1 VRRPAFWIALAVL
14 SAAAALVGVHFFPQA
29 FSIVALEITMDRG
42 HALDA
47 ARAIA
52 GRDNL
57 GPPGYREAASFAGD
71 DEAQTF
77 VELEGGGKDAFT
89 RMLRE
94 HLYEAYTW
102 RVRHFKDGETNEST
116 IEFTPDGR
124 PYGFVERLK
133 EDAPGPAIDAAAARR
148 IAEERAAT
156 RWNVDLSRFSLAE
169 QGMERRPSGRV
180 DHTFTYERTDAT
192 LKEGRIR
199 MRLVVSGDRSTE
211 VSHFVKIPEAFTRRY
226 ASMRSANDIIG
237 IGSTVGLALLYV
249 IGGIGVGM
257 FFMMRRRYVLW
268 RHAAIWGV
276 AVGGMQTLASLN
288 EFPLIWMNY
297 DTAIP
302 RATFLAQQAALL
314 VAGFVGFSVF
324 FGLSFMAAETL
335 SRRAFPR
342 HPQLWRV
349 WAKEPGA
356 SIQIL
361 GRSVGG
367 YLLVSVFFAYDVL
380 LYLVM
385 TKVFGWWSPAE
396 ALIHPDV
403 LATYAP
409 WLSAIANSFQ
419 AGFWEE
425 SLFRAV
431 PIAGAALLGERVGQ
445 RRLFIVL
452 GFIVQAI
459 IFGAGHAP
467 YPNQPAYARPVELI
481 IPSIGFGLL
490 YLYFGLL
497 PGIIL
502 HFTFDVV
509 WFALPIFLAK
519 APGIWFQQLMV
530 VALTLVP
537 LWIVLWRRAQV
548 GHWTELSPA
557 DLNGAWTPPPAPER
571 PAAAPALPHQQI
583 GPRARTAWLVIGA
596 VSLVALLVVPFI
608 LQKRGLSPFSGAYGG
623 LPLTRQQAEDLVR
636 QELQKRGVTLSP
648 KWRVMGVPDDGSGG
662 PHQFVIETAGEQR
675 WRELLGLYLPKPR
688 WRVRVATFE
697 GDVAD
702 RAEQWQAYVTSSGEI
717 RNIRH
722 DVPEA
727 RPGASLD
734 EAAARQRA
742 IAAVK
747 DRFNLDAARGQ
758 IKEVSA
764 KPQKQKARTDW
775 KFTFTDTTVALAAPK
790 PQSGEGGAAPKPQ
803 SGEGGTLSQGE
814 PRIDVDLAGD
824 EVASV
829 ARYIYVPEEWERGQR
844 AASTRN
850 TVIQVAVSVV
860 FGGLL
865 LAAAIGGMVS
875 WSRGQF
881 TPRLFLAA
889 TAMVLGL
896 SVLSI
901 ANGWPSVLAN
911 LSTSAP
917 LAIQLLGVLAV
928 GLVGLTL
935 LSAVIGLAIGALPH
949 RLAGLGTMPDRE
961 AVRLGIAAG
970 VVGAT
975 VVGVAAW
982 LRTPSWAQFP
992 PVGQLGTVM
1001 PAAAAAIDPIA
1012 GFLTRLA
1019 VITTAL
1025 LAIDRI
1031 TASWTRHRALGAVL
1045 LGAIGF
1051 LSGGVPVSGHAIAW
1065 AVAGAIVA
1073 IALTVTYVTLL
1084 RFDITLVPIALA
1096 TMIAVGVLAR
1106 GAARPYPG
1114 ALPGSIAGIL
1124 LLALVSWYWFRAL
1137 RRAQAGI
1144 FGGH

>member
-1 VRRPAFWIALAVL
+1 LLRRPAVWIALAVL
-14 SAAAALVGVHFFPQA
+14 SAAAAFVGIHYFPQA
-29 FSIVALEITMDRG
+29 FSIVALDITMDRG
-42 HALDA
+42 HALEQARVIA
-47 ARAIA
+47 AR
-52 GRDNL
+52 DSL
-57 GPPGYREAASFAGD
+57 GPPGYREAASFSGD

-77 VELEGGGKDAFT
+77 VELEGGGKEAFT

-94 HLYEAYTW
+94 HLYEAYRW

-124 PYGFVERLK
+124 PYGFTERLR
-133 EDAPGPAIDAAAARR
+133 EDAPGAALDAAAARR
-148 IAEERAAT
+148 IAEAGAAA
-156 RWNVDLSRFSLAE
+156 RWTVDLSKFALAE
-169 QGMERRPSGRV
+169 QGQERRPAARV
-180 DHTFTYERTDAT
+180 DHTFTYERTDAA
-192 LKEGRIR
+192 LNEGRLR
-199 MRLVVSGDRSTE
+199 MRLVVSGDRLTE

-268 RHAAIWGV
+268 RHAAIWGIV
-276 AVGGMQTLASLN
+276 VGGLQTLASLN

-302 RATFLAQQAALL
+302 RSTFLAQQAALL
-314 VAGFVGFSVF
+314 VASFVGFSVF

-335 SRRAFPR
+335 SRRAFPH

-361 GRSVGG
+361 ERTVGG
-367 YLLVSVFFAYDVL
+367 YLLVSIFFAYDVL

-425 SLFRAV
+425 ALFRAV
-431 PIAGAALLGERVGQ
+431 PIAGAALIGERVGQ

-497 PGIIL
+497 PGIVL

-519 APGIWFQQLMV
+519 APGIWFQQFMV
-530 VALTLVP
+530 VALTLTP
-537 LWIVLWRRAQV
+537 LWIVLWRRVQV
-548 GHWTELSPA
+548 GHWTKLSAP
-557 DLNGAWTPPPAPER
+557 DLNAAWVPPPALER
-571 PAAAPALPHQQI
+571 PSAAPALPQPEI
-583 GPRARTAWLVIGA
+583 GGRARSAWLALGA

-608 LQKRGLSPFSGAYGG
+608 LQKRGLSPFLGG
-623 LPLTRQQAEDLVR
+623 LPVTRGEAER
-636 QELQKRGVTLSP
+636 RTREELQKRGVTLGP
-648 KWRVMGVPDDGSGG
+648 KWRVLATPDDGSGG
-662 PHQFVIETAGEQR
+662 EHQFVFETAGEQR
-675 WRELLGLYLPKPR
+675 WRELLGVYLPKPR

-702 RAEQWQAYVTSSGEI
+702 RAEQWQTYVTSTGEI

-734 EAAARQRA
+734 EATARQRA

-747 DRFNLDAARGQ
+747 DRLNLDAARGQ

-775 KFTFTDTTVALAAPK
+775 TFIFTDTTISLASPK
-790 PQSGEGGAAPKPQ
+790 PQSGEGELP
-803 SGEGGTLSQGE
+803 QGE
-814 PRIDVDLAGD
+814 PRINVDIAGD
-824 EVASV
+824 EIASV
-829 ARYIYVPEEWERGQR
+829 GRYIYVPEEWERRQR
-844 AASTRN
+844 AAATRD
-850 TVIQVAVSVV
+850 TVIQVGVSVV

-865 LAAAIGGMVS
+865 LAAAIGGMIA
-875 WSRGQF
+875 WSRGHF
-881 TPRLFLAA
+881 SPRLFLAA
-889 TAMVLGL
+889 TAMVLAM
-896 SVLSI
+896 SIVSI
-901 ANGWPSVLAN
+901 ANGWPTVLAN
-911 LSTSAP
+911 LSTAAP
-917 LAIQLLGVLAV
+917 LALQLIGILAV
-928 GLVGLTL
+928 GFVGLAL
-935 LSAVIGLAIGALPH
+935 LSALIGLAIGAVPH
-949 RLAGLGTMPDRE
+949 RLAGLGQITDRD

-970 VVGAT
+970 LTGA
-975 VVGVAAW
+975 AAAALTTS
-982 LRTPSWAQFP
+982 LRTPAWAQFP
-992 PVGQLGTVM
+992 AVSPLGTVV
-1001 PAAAAAIDPIA
+1001 PVVATAFDPIA

-1019 VITTAL
+1019 VITAAL
-1025 LAIDRI
+1025 ATIDRI
-1031 TASWTRHRALGAVL
+1031 TRSWRRRRIVGAVL
-1045 LGAIGF
+1045 LAAFGF
-1051 LSGGVPVSGHAIAW
+1051 LSGGVPVSGHAMGWVA
-1065 AVAGAIVA
+1065 AGAIVA
-1073 IALTVTYVTLL
+1073 VTLTLTYITLL
-1084 RFDITLVPIALA
+1084 RFDLTLVPIALG
-1096 TMIAVGVLAR
+1096 TMIAVGLVAR
-1106 GAARPYPG
+1106 GAQRAYPG
-1114 ALPGSIAGIL
+1114 ALPGSIAGAV
-1124 LLALVSWYWFRAL
+1124 LLALVSWFWFRAL

-1144 FGGH
+1144 FVSHRDG